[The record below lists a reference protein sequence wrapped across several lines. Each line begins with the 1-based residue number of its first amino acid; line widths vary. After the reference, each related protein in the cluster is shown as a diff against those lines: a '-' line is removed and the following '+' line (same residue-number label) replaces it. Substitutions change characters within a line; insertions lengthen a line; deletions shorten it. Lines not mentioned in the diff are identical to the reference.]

1 MRLYCGGS
9 FQMLSRAAS
18 CSPVPSAC
26 HAPSFPRAVA
36 GDAPACPQ
44 RLSPLWPSRGTLA
57 WSPAC
62 LFRGALPWHF
72 DLAPMFSFPACK
84 PTALARVVQS
94 SSRCPG
100 EPSFGCHL
108 SLRKGASSSKTKGWP
123 DPPPC
128 PHPWPG
134 AGTEQVTYVSVEGV
148 GVALVELIR
157 D

>member
-18 CSPVPSAC
+18 LAN
-26 HAPSFPRAVA
+26 APSFPRAVA

-108 SLRKGASSSKTKGWP
+108 SLERGQVLQRQRAGPIRPRAPTPGQARVQSRSHTYLLKGW
-123 DPPPC
+123 
-128 PHPWPG
+128 
-134 AGTEQVTYVSVEGV
+134 VS
-148 GVALVELIR
+148 LWLS
-157 D
+157 

>member
-18 CSPVPSAC
+18 CSPVPSASR
-26 HAPSFPRAVA
+26 PVVSPRLA
-36 GDAPACPQ
+36 GDAPPPTAPF
-44 RLSPLWPSRGTLA
+44 SPLAVPRHTRSR
-57 WSPAC
+57 SPAC
-62 LFRGALPWHF
+62 LFRGMLPWHF

-128 PHPWPG
+128 PYPWPG